1 MKLKNILVV
10 VLIVFV
16 FLAFFTNAKQI
27 KFTLEDSLIF
37 TINNVIFSIFPFMVL
52 SSFLIN
58 SYIIEKQLNF
68 TNFKQLNKFGICK
81 IYLSSILLGSISGFV
96 TGAKCIKELY
106 IKNYTDKISFTNAI
120 VLSSNAGIGFVIVCV
135 GMKIWN
141 SITYG
146 ILLYLFQIIIS
157 LLIGKFILPTIRN
170 DYEYNFNKK
179 NDYIKSFSDAVST
192 SSQNI
197 ILIIAFIATFSVL
210 ITVIV
215 SLFPSSVRDTIS
227 SLLYILMEF
236 CNGSFQSVSFSNTY
250 LCAFLSG
257 FTIGFG
263 GLCVHFQ
270 IFSVCNGL
278 PLNKKIFFLAKLLHG
293 ILLGIV
299 SILLIRIINI

>member
-10 VLIVFV
+10 FLIICV
-16 FLAFFTNAKQI
+16 FLVFFTNAKEI
-27 KFTLEDSLIF
+27 KCTLENSLLF
-37 TINNVIFSIFPFMVL
+37 TINNVIFSIFPFMIL

-58 SYIIEKQLNF
+58 SNIIDNQLNF
-68 TNFKQLNKFGICK
+68 ANSKQLNKLGICK

-96 TGAKCIKELY
+96 TGAKCIRELY
-106 IKNYTDKISFTNAI
+106 TKNYTDKISFTNAV

-146 ILLYLFQIIIS
+146 ILLYFFQIIIS
-157 LLIGKFILPTIRN
+157 LIIGKFILPAIRN
-170 DYEYNFNKK
+170 DYEYNYNKK

-210 ITVIV
+210 ITVLTSV
-215 SLFPSSVRDTIS
+215 FPPSVRDTAS
-227 SLLYILMEF
+227 SFLYILMEF
-236 CNGSFQSVSFSNTY
+236 CNGSFKSVSFSNTL
-250 LCAFLSG
+250 LCAFFSG

-278 PLNKKIFFLAKLLHG
+278 PLNKKLFFLAKLLHG

-299 SILLIRIINI
+299 SIILVRIINI